1 MIRLK
6 GKKAIAIIT
15 MAAFLLT
22 MLPAFVLASTPA
34 KYVLTLS
41 PTTVRPGTTATLVS
55 GSVVDIYG
63 NKGVVTIVYTPA
75 GGTEQTFTSTLAD
88 GTFAKN
94 YVFDKEGDYTFQVK
108 EGTDVSNVVTVL
120 SRYEYTPDARG
131 SYKVGDTNVIL
142 GGTIKGL
149 PAGRQMVLQHESV
162 AGVYYTSA
170 VTDTGRFAISVPVFT
185 YAGTYVLGTANT
197 DGTGFVKYEEITVAP
212 QTLTVTADKTALTG
226 GSFDN
231 NVTFTAKPAVTVSGG
246 TYYFELSGVKIDKN
260 SVSGTIYGTVI
271 DSAYYTK
278 VAIEDTDGILNLAS
292 LKLLDTSGT
301 LTVKAYYQ
309 KDSVDFA
316 NGLYADNAE
325 LLGTLNIPVNP
336 AAKVNVFTNV
346 TSLAADTTTT
356 LAVYVKDV
364 NNKVYGDTGSTLKD
378 VKVTVTGPDVS
389 ASDSNKAEYTFNIN
403 PSQAGDVTVT
413 VVATLTDNTQ
423 ETKTLTIPV
432 DGLKATL
439 DAATVANLVYGAT
452 VTPKVT
458 VTDKNGTPINNATVT
473 ISGPYSGTV
482 DGRITNIVNGQYN
495 FTSGA
500 LTDVTNFVVNV
511 VDPSGKKA
519 RLTYPVLGSNVYTVT
534 PEKATL
540 IAGYDTEVSFT
551 VKEGAYG
558 VTDNVNVAYTD
569 LNGTGQTVNGVTYT
583 NGKYTVSLGSLTK
596 AGTINFKVISTDGK
610 KYGTFTVNVKLPVIK
625 VFAPVDGIL
634 TDSQKEAVSYA
645 VYSPVDN
652 TEITANTTVTLSVY
666 DNSATFG
673 VYDQSG
679 NALKSVNSSA
689 YNTGVPAKVTV
700 LATKNA
706 SYGYDGKLELL
717 VNGIKVSELTVK
729 PAVLTVNKT
738 EVAVGSDNAVEA
750 TLKDAHDNPI
760 KDATVT
766 LNGTGVALTGTT
778 DADGK
783 VIFTVMPFATGKIVV
798 DAPAYAN
805 IAKPAI
811 TAKFVVDDKKPVITI
826 EAPATTDKETVDVNI
841 KVTDEGKVA
850 GLLVNGQRIELVAP
864 MVEVNKVVTVTL
876 KEGKNTITVEAADV
890 AGNIA
895 TATADVTYTKP
906 APPADNTNT
915 GDKYSKF
922 VGQMVKLTYSKTN
935 LRVAPN
941 GKLLVTLKKGYK
953 MRYLG
958 REGVWNKVR
967 VSIWMKGGYKTYT
980 GYIYDP
986 YFWALTKA

>member
-63 NKGVVTIVYTPA
+63 NKGVVNIVYTTPA
-75 GGTEQTFTSTLAD
+75 GTSDTLTATLAD

-94 YVFDKEGDYTFQVK
+94 YVFGQEGDYAFQATD
-108 EGTDVSNVVTVL
+108 GIDVSNVVYVL

-131 SYKVGDTNVIL
+131 SYKVGDTSVIL

-149 PAGRQMVLQHESV
+149 PAGRQMVLKHESV

-185 YAGTYVLGTANT
+185 YAGTYALGTANT
-197 DGTGFVKYEEITVAP
+197 DGNSFVKYEEITVAP
-212 QTLTVTADKTALTG
+212 QALTVTADKTALTG

-231 NVTFTAKPAVTVSGG
+231 NVTFTAKPAVTVANG
-246 TYYFELSGVKIDKN
+246 TYYFEFSGVKIDQS
-260 SVSGTIYGTVI
+260 SVSGTIYGSVI
-271 DSAYYTK
+271 DSTYYTK
-278 VAIEDTDGILNLAS
+278 VAVADSDGVLNLAN
-292 LKLLDTSGT
+292 LKVLDTSGT

-309 KDSVDFA
+309 KDAVDFA

-364 NNKVYGDTGSTLKD
+364 NNKVYGDTNSTLKD
-378 VKVTVTGPDVS
+378 VKVTVTGPDVN

-482 DGRITNIVNGQYN
+482 DGKITNIVNGQYN

-569 LNGTGQTVNGVTYT
+569 LNGINQTVNGVTYI
-583 NGKYTVSLGSLTK
+583 NGKYTISLGSLTK

-610 KYGTFTVNVKLPVIK
+610 KYGTFAVTVKLPVIK
-625 VFAPVDGIL
+625 VFAPADGIL

-652 TEITANTTVTLSVY
+652 KELTANTTVTFSVY

-673 VYDQSG
+673 VYDLNDNTLKTVNGNTYLISG
-679 NALKSVNSSA
+679 ASA
-689 YNTGVPAKVTV
+689 TVKVI
-700 LATKNA
+700 ATKA
-706 SYGYDGKLELL
+706 STYKFDGKLELL

-750 TLKDAHDNPI
+750 TLKDAHGNPI

-805 IAKPAI
+805 ITKPEI

-826 EAPATTDKETVDVNI
+826 EAPVTTDKETVDVNI

-895 TATADVTYTKP
+895 TATSDVTYNKP
-906 APPADNTNT
+906 VVTT
-915 GDKYSKF
+915 GDKYSKY

-941 GKLLVTLKKGYK
+941 GKLLVTLQKGYK

-967 VSIWMKGGYKTYT
+967 VSIWTKGGYKTYT

-986 YFWALTKA
+986 YFWALTNA

>member
-41 PTTVRPGTTATLVS
+41 PTTVKPGTTATLVS

-63 NKGVVTIVYTPA
+63 NKGVVNIVYTTPA
-75 GGTEQTFTSTLAD
+75 GTSDTLTATLAD

-94 YVFDKEGDYTFQVK
+94 YVFDQEGDYAFQATD
-108 EGTDVSNVVTVL
+108 GSDVSNVVYVL
-120 SRYEYTPDARG
+120 SRYDYTPDARG

-185 YAGTYVLGTANT
+185 YAGTYALGTANT
-197 DGTGFVKYEEITVAP
+197 DGSNFVKYEEITVAP

-231 NVTFTAKPAVTVSGG
+231 NITFTAKPAVTVSGG

-260 SVSGTIYGTVI
+260 SVTGTIYGTVI
-271 DSAYYTK
+271 DSTYYTK
-278 VAIEDTDGILNLAS
+278 VAVADTDGVLNLAN
-292 LKLLDTSGT
+292 LKVLDTTGT

-309 KDSVDFA
+309 KDSVGFA
-316 NGLYADNAE
+316 NGLYTDNAE
-325 LLGTLNIPVNP
+325 LLGTLTIPVNP
-336 AAKVNVFTNV
+336 AAKVNVFANL
-346 TSLAADTTTT
+346 TSLSAATDNSLTID
-356 LAVYVKDV
+356 VRDV
-364 NNKVYGDTGSTLKD
+364 NNAAYGDPNSTLKA
-378 VKVTVTGPDVS
+378 VQVTVTGPNVNL
-389 ASDSNKAEYTFNIN
+389 SDSNKGSFSFTVI
-403 PSQAGDVTVT
+403 PSQAGTVTVT

-423 ETKTLTIPV
+423 QTQTLILPV
-432 DGLKATL
+432 TGLKASL
-439 DAATVANLVYGAT
+439 DATTVANLVYSKT
-452 VTPKVT
+452 ISPQVT
-458 VTDKNGTPINNATVT
+458 VTDVNGTPINNAKVT
-473 ISGPYSGTV
+473 ISGSYNGSI
-482 DGRITNIVNGQYN
+482 DGKTTNILNGQYN
-495 FTSGA
+495 FIA
-500 LTDVTNFVVNV
+500 APLTDVTPVTVTVYDASGNV
-511 VDPSGKKA
+511 AAEVS
-519 RLTYPVLGSNVYTVT
+519 YPVLGSNVYTVT
-534 PEKATL
+534 PDKATL
-540 IAGYDTEVSFT
+540 IAGYDTQVSFT

-569 LNGTGQTVNGVTYT
+569 LNGTSQTVNGVTYS

-596 AGTINFKVISTDGK
+596 AGTLNFKVLSTDGK

-625 VFAPVDGIL
+625 VFAPADGIL

-652 TEITANTTVTLSVY
+652 TELTANTTVTLNVY

-673 VYDQSG
+673 VYDVNG
-679 NALKSVNSSA
+679 NALKTVDGSA
-689 YNTGVPAKVTV
+689 YNTGAPAKVTV

-706 SYGYDGKLELL
+706 SYGYDGKLQLL
-717 VNGIKVSELTVK
+717 VNGIKISELTVK

-738 EVAVGSDNAVEA
+738 EVAVGTDTAVEA
-750 TLKDAHDNPI
+750 TLKDAHGNAI

-778 DADGK
+778 DAEGK

-805 IAKPAI
+805 ITKPEI

-826 EAPATTDKETVDVNI
+826 EAPATTDKDTVDVNI

-906 APPADNTNT
+906 VVTT

-922 VGQMVKLTYSKTN
+922 VGQMVKLTYSRTN

-941 GKLLVTLKKGYK
+941 GKLLVTLQKGYK